1 MRTQSGNFELTL
13 DMKIWTQMNEMNE
26 YRNELIIRT
35 ALYKR
40 YAVMKRGTQRVNFFL
55 ADYHNYAQMV

>member
-1 MRTQSGNFELTL
+1 
-13 DMKIWTQMNEMNE
+13 MNEMNE